1 MAWDDIRFFLALAR
15 SGSLSAAARALQVE
29 HSTVARRVEQ
39 LEARLRVRLFD
50 RLARGWALTGEGSAL
65 RERAEAVELEVLAL
79 ERAAAGVESL
89 AGTVTISAPP
99 VLLSRLLIPVLR
111 PFAAMYPQVT
121 LNLVGERRQ
130 AQMLRAEADLALRLG
145 RPVEPDLVARQL
157 GVLRYRLYGTVEQLA
172 RPASEQVFIG
182 FDDSLPDLPQKRW
195 LEAYV
200 GNRAWS
206 LRSNDMET
214 MVQAAVAGWGI
225 ALLPDNLGCTLA
237 ALQTL
242 PEADP
247 SWERPVYLVMHP
259 DLRRAQRVRLMADW
273 ITAHWGDALPVWAGE
288 AVRP

>member
-50 RLARGWALTGEGSAL
+50 RLARGWALTGEGAAL

-99 VLLSRLLIPVLR
+99 VLLSRLLVPMLR
-111 PFAAMYPQVT
+111 RFATAHPQVT

-145 RPVEPDLVARQL
+145 RPAEPDLVARQL
-157 GVLRYRLYGTVEQLA
+157 GVLRYRLYGTAEQVA
-172 RPASEQVFIG
+172 RPAAEQVFIG
-182 FDDSLPDLPQKRW
+182 FDESLPDLPQKRW
-195 LEAYV
+195 LEAHV
-200 GNRAWS
+200 GPRAWS

-214 MVQAAVAGWGI
+214 MVQAAAAGWGL
-225 ALLPDNLGCTLA
+225 ALLPDSVGSALA
-237 ALQTL
+237 ALQAL
-242 PEADP
+242 PGADP

-259 DLRRAQRVRLMADW
+259 DLRRARRVRLVADW
-273 ITAHWGDALPVWAGE
+273 VAAHWADAPPARGEEALP
-288 AVRP
+288 P